1 MISLLLVCLVAFL
14 ASALTLFS
22 GFGLGTLLL
31 PAFALVFPPQWAV
44 ACTALVHLTNNLFK
58 LALIGKHAQRAT
70 VLAFGL
76 PALVG
81 ALVGAFTLKSL
92 ANLPV
97 LGSYSLGGKSFEWS
111 AMKLAIGIL
120 IIAFAILELR
130 PKKKGGATHPMPL
143 TLGGLGSGFFGGLS
157 GHQGALRS
165 AVLIGSGL
173 SKEAFVATGVWCA
186 VFVDIARISIYGV
199 AFLGPLAA
207 GEAPGPGLSLL
218 IAATLCAFTG
228 AYVGVRMLGKV
239 TLDGLRRLVGV
250 MLLLVGAALALGWL

>member
-1 MISLLLVCLVAFL
+1 MMTLLLVCLVAFL

-58 LALIGKHAQRAT
+58 LALIGKHAKRAT
-70 VLAFGL
+70 VIAFGL

-81 ALVGAFTLKSL
+81 ALIGAWLLKAL
-92 ANLPV
+92 ADLPI
-97 LGSYSLGGKSFEWS
+97 LGSYSFAGRTFEWS
-111 AMKLAIGIL
+111 AMKLAIGLL
-120 IIAFAILELR
+120 IIGFALLELK
-130 PKKKGGATHPMPL
+130 PKKKGGATHQVPL
-143 TLGGLGSGFFGGLS
+143 PLGGLGSGFFGGLS

-165 AVLIGSGL
+165 AVLVGSGL
-173 SKEAFVATGVWCA
+173 NKEAFVATGVWCA
-186 VFVDIARISIYGV
+186 VFVDIARLSIYGV
-199 AFLGPLAA
+199 AFLAPLAA

-228 AYVGVRMLGKV
+228 AYVGVRLLGKV
-239 TLDGLRRLVGV
+239 TLEGLRRLVGLL
-250 MLLLVGAALALGWL
+250 LLLVGAALAAGWI